1 RGAMPGNLSREALEK
16 LVRGGEIDTVL
27 VAFPDLQGRL
37 MGKRV
42 TGSFFLDQVARGGMH
57 ACAYLLTVDVDMTP
71 LPGYRMASWATG
83 YQDFHAVPD
92 WTTLRRIPWLEKTAL
107 VLCDLEDEH
116 HQPIEASPR
125 RILRA
130 TASPSP
136 PPTTTSS
143 TRTAPR
149 RSRTRRASASPSW
162 RRSTW
167 ARRARASTSTRACG
181 TRPGGG
187 TCSTRRASPTARRS
201 SASGWP
207 GRSRARA

>member
-1 RGAMPGNLSREALEK
+1 MPGNLTLDGLEK

-27 VAFPDLQGRL
+27 VTFPDQQGRL

-42 TGSFFLDQVARGGMH
+42 TGGFFLDQVARGGIH

-116 HQPIEASPR
+116 HRPIEASPR
-125 RILRA
+125 RILQRQAERA
-130 TASPSP
+130 AKLGYHVHLPSELGIFP
-136 PPTTTSS
+136 FKDSY
-143 TRTAPR
+143 AP
-149 RSRTRRASASPSW
+149 
-162 RRSTW
+162 
-167 ARRARASTSTRACG
+167 ARRQRHAVLH
-181 TRPGGG
+181 PIDY
-187 TCSTRRASPTARRS
+187 
-201 SASGWP
+201 
-207 GRSRARA
+207 